1 MSTILS
7 LAPQNV
13 WKHFHS
19 LTQVP
24 RPSGFM
30 VPVQEFLLQ
39 FARNIGVEAF
49 KDEVGNII
57 MRKSATPGME
67 DCKGIILQAH
77 MDMVPQKNND
87 TVHDFEKD
95 PIETYIDGEWVRA
108 KGTTLGADNGM
119 GVAAI
124 MAVMEDKTLKHG
136 DLEALITLD
145 EETGMYGAFGLKTG
159 TLHGQVLLNLDS
171 EEEGELYIGCAG
183 GIDVTASLEYKSEPT
198 DTEHIAVK
206 VTLKGLRGGHS
217 GLEINQGRANANK
230 LMARFV
236 REAIILCEARLS
248 DWHGGNMRNAI
259 PREADVI
266 LTLPASRETRLFELV
281 KDFEAMFCEEYQGI
295 ESSLS
300 FKAELVDRPST
311 VVPKEI
317 QDNLVGAIYA
327 CQDGICRMIPTIP
340 DTVETSSNLSIVT
353 IVDGK
358 AQFCLLVRSSSE
370 SMKAYR
376 ATSLESCFAMAGM
389 KVEMSGSY
397 SGWNPDVES
406 PILKA
411 MVKSYEEQFGTEPA
425 VKVVHAGL
433 ECGII
438 GAITPGL
445 DMISFGPTLR
455 SPHSPDERVLIPSVK
470 KFYEF
475 LVATLANA
483 PKKAQ

>member
-13 WKHFHS
+13 WKHFYG
-19 LTQVP
+19 LTRVP
-24 RPSGFM
+24 RPSGFLA
-30 VPVQEFLLQ
+30 PVQQFLLD
-39 FARNIGVEAF
+39 FAKSAGVEAV
-49 KDEVGNII
+49 KDEAGNII
-57 MRKSATPGME
+57 MRKPATPGME
-67 DCKGIILQAH
+67 DCKGVILQAH

-95 PIETYIDGEWVRA
+95 PIETYIDGEWVKAR
-108 KGTTLGADNGM
+108 GTTLGSDNGM

-136 DLEALITLD
+136 PLEALITAD
-145 EETGMYGAFGLKTG
+145 EETGMFGAFGLKPG
-159 TLHGQVLLNLDS
+159 SLKGEILLNLDS
-171 EEEGELYIGCAG
+171 EDEGELYIGCAG
-183 GIDVTASLEYKSEPT
+183 GVDVTATLQYKEAEVDPE
-198 DTEHIAVK
+198 DVAIK
-206 VTLKGLRGGHS
+206 LTLKGLRGGHS

-230 LMARFV
+230 LLVRFV
-236 REAIILCEARLS
+236 REAIAEYEARLAS
-248 DWHGGNMRNAI
+248 WKGGNMRNAI
-259 PREADVI
+259 PREADAV
-266 LTLPASRETRLFELV
+266 LTLPAENVDELLELV
-281 KDFEAMFCEEYQGI
+281 KEYEALFNEEYHAI
-295 ESSLS
+295 ETPIT
-300 FKAELVDRPST
+300 FKAERTELPKG
-311 VVPKEI
+311 VVPEEI
-317 QDNLVGAIYA
+317 QDNLVDAIYA
-327 CQDGICRMIPTIP
+327 CQNGVCRMIPTIP

-353 IVDGK
+353 IAEGQ

-370 SMKAYR
+370 SMKEYL
-376 ATSLESCFAMAGM
+376 ATSLESCFSMAGM

-438 GAITPGL
+438 GAIIPGL

-455 SPHSPDERVLIPSVK
+455 SPHSPDERVLIPTVK
-470 KFYEF
+470 KFYDF
-475 LVATLANA
+475 LVATLANT
-483 PKKAQ
+483 PKKV